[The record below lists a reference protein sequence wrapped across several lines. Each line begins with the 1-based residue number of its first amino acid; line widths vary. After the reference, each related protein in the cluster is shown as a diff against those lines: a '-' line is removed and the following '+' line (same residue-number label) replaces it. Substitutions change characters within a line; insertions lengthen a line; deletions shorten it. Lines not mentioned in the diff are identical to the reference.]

1 MNDFLNS
8 KFVADL
14 EDGKLPPVS
23 VELDMLS
30 VLMLCVGLFVSA
42 ILVVKV
48 SKMM

>member
-1 MNDFLNS
+1 MNDFFES

-14 EDGKLPPVS
+14 KEGKLPPVAI
-23 VELDMLS
+23 ELDMLS
-30 VLMLCVGLFVSA
+30 VLMLCVGLFVAA